1 MKSETKAK
9 FGLTKLELRDL
20 VLLAMVVAIKV
31 ILGKFSVGNAT
42 LQVGFGFI
50 GSVML
55 GFFFGPWWGFVG
67 GALSDLVSSA
77 IFGNL
82 GGFFIGYTLTA
93 ALGPMIYGFFFYKKP
108 VQIWR
113 VIAATILVT
122 IICNIWLNTL
132 WVSLMY
138 GAKFMAALATRIVKE
153 MITPWIQ
160 MIITWFVLQALSR
173 VKQSKKF

>member
-1 MKSETKAK
+1 MKSESKVK
-9 FGLTKLELRDL
+9 GRLELREL
-20 VLLAMVVAIKV
+20 VLLAMVIAIKV
-31 ILGKFSVGNAT
+31 VLEQFKVGNAT
-42 LQVGFGFI
+42 LQVGLGFI

-55 GFFFGPWWGFVG
+55 GYLFGPWWGFAG

-93 ALGPMIYGFFFYKKP
+93 ALGPMIYGFFLYKKP

-113 VIAATILVT
+113 VIASVICVT
-122 IICNIWLNTL
+122 VICNIGLNTL

-138 GAKFMAALATRIVKE
+138 GTKFMAALSSRILKE

-160 MIITWFVLQALSR
+160 MVVVWFVLQGLSR
-173 VKQSKKF
+173 VKMSKKF